1 MSEIDNTF
9 VKLRAR
15 LRELDIKLWQEPYY
29 HEDVGS
35 IESEMDRLSEQLS
48 GELGISVSNCK
59 CALVELQD
67 SALRKLT
74 ARKEFNETGMATFSV
89 RCVDSKGGTVQI
101 IEIKCSLN
109 ALGLDLQQE
118 IANRL
123 KLSNASYVK
132 CISAGK
138 IVSSNSTLN
147 DQGLNN
153 NQQLMVII
161 GSKESTNSSDGNTER
176 GSVLY
181 ERIAKIKA
189 DIESVVDADGRFFEM
204 EDQDGNA
211 IFLPPNENRSLL
223 MAMGLCEKARA
234 AMRRENYDEALLLL
248 LEADEHFAV
257 CNSQFL
263 ESVDNYAL
271 LNLDIV
277 WCYLC
282 LKNVTQLPDAQRRL
296 DICERN
302 FERSYGKNL
311 KRIRSIRGSSCPE
324 RALIMRL
331 HLLQG
336 VILFHQN
343 RRDEAYE
350 KFEEASQ
357 ALAELRVDDDQLTRL
372 IDMGYDVADA
382 RLALRSC
389 SGDADQAILFIN
401 NRREKLNTA
410 RADAQTERLQQNR
423 LAADNADQDW
433 VNPRSVCQLTD
444 MGYERGL
451 VVEALKRTKNDIP
464 DSVDLLQFHADEL
477 GADLQTTPP
486 ADEQLLNILHQLGF
500 PMALVRIALETT
512 QNDMKRSVEFLLKSQ
527 SDENQ
532 LLQVI
537 DNMSQTLSGNPD
549 DQQQQPTSSSNARPF
564 IDISSSKLQ
573 LIETFLTMA
582 KSELESYKAYTRFNE
597 DLTMND
603 NDYLDLPLIQ
613 EEQILIEY
621 KNLLER

>member
-15 LRELDIKLWQEPYY
+15 LRELDIKLWEEPYY
-29 HEDVGS
+29 YEEVGS

-59 CALVELQD
+59 CALVEMQD
-67 SALRKLT
+67 SALRKLM

-123 KLSNASYVK
+123 KLSNARYVK
-132 CISAGK
+132 CISAGR

-153 NQQLMVII
+153 NQQLIVII
-161 GSKESTNSSDGNTER
+161 GSQDSTNSSDGNAER

-189 DIESVVDADGRFFEM
+189 DIEAVVDADSRFFEM

-211 IFLPPNENRSLL
+211 VFLPPHENRSLL

-234 AMRRENYDEALLLL
+234 AMGRENYDEALLLL
-248 LEADEHFAV
+248 LEADEHFSI
-257 CNSQFL
+257 CSSQFL
-263 ESVDNYAL
+263 ESIDNYAL

-302 FERSYGKNL
+302 FERNYGKNL
-311 KRIRSIRGSSCPE
+311 KRLQSLRGSSCPE
-324 RALIMRL
+324 RALIVRL

-336 VILFHQN
+336 VIFFHQN

-350 KFEEASQ
+350 KFEQ
-357 ALAELRVDDDQLTRL
+357 AGQTLAELRVDDDQLTRL
-372 IDMGYDVADA
+372 IEMGYDVADA

-389 SGDADQAILFIN
+389 SGDADQAINFIN

-410 RADAQTERLQQNR
+410 RKTAQTERLQQNR
-423 LAADNADQDW
+423 LAANADQDW
-433 VNPRSVCQLTD
+433 VNPRSVCQLTE
-444 MGYERGL
+444 MGYERCL
-451 VVEALKRTKNDIP
+451 VVEALKRSKNDIP
-464 DSVDLLQFHADEL
+464 GSVDLLQFHADEL
-477 GADLQTTPP
+477 RANVQTTPP

-500 PMALVRIALETT
+500 PIPLVRVALETT
-512 QNDMKRSVEFLLKSQ
+512 QNDMKRAVEFLLKSQ
-527 SDENQ
+527 SNENQ
-532 LLQVI
+532 ILKI
-537 DNMSQTLSGNPD
+537 IETMAQTLSGNLND
-549 DQQQQPTSSSNARPF
+549 QQQPTSSSNARPY
-564 IDISSSKLQ
+564 IDLSSSKMQ
-573 LIETFLTMA
+573 MIETFLTMA
-582 KSELESYKAYTRFNE
+582 KSELESYKAYKRFNE
-597 DLTMND
+597 DVTMND

-621 KNLLER
+621 KHLLER